1 MIESG
6 LMDPRVLEL
15 IRRAASALDPLDV
28 PYAVGGAVA
37 MAAHG
42 YARYT
47 SDLDIF
53 ALDEGKSSILRALR
67 KEGFIVEPLMPPM
80 HYIAF
85 LREHGDPT
93 VRVDILFPADEPA
106 LSAIEYPVTTH
117 IAGTDVKV
125 FPVDMLVAA
134 KFYSDR
140 PQDLHDIAAMLERG
154 IFEPEEV
161 HRLIGS
167 IDPEGAADF
176 AVLIQ
181 ELRRPRRRRPP
192 PKRK

>member
-1 MIESG
+1 
-6 LMDPRVLEL
+6 MDPRVLEL
-15 IRRAASALDPLDV
+15 IRRAASALEPLDV

-47 SDLDIF
+47 SDLDVF
-53 ALDEGKSSILRALR
+53 ALDESKPSILRAFR

-80 HYIAF
+80 HYVAF

-106 LSAIEYPVTTH
+106 LSAVEYPVTVH
-117 IAGTDVKV
+117 IAGADLDLKV

-154 IFEPEEV
+154 IFEPDEV
-161 HRLIGS
+161 HRLISS

-176 AVLIQ
+176 ATLIQ

-192 PKRK
+192 PRRK

>member
-1 MIESG
+1 
-6 LMDPRVLEL
+6 MDPRVLEL
-15 IRRAASALDPLDV
+15 IRRTASALEPLNV

-47 SDLDIF
+47 SDLDVF
-53 ALDEGKSSILRALR
+53 ALDESKPSIFRALR
-67 KEGFIVEPLMPPM
+67 KEGFTVEPLMSPM
-80 HYIAF
+80 HYVAF

-106 LSAIEYPVTTH
+106 LSAVEYPVTVH
-117 IAGTDVKV
+117 IAGTDVDLKV
-125 FPVDMLVAA
+125 FPIDMLVAA

-154 IFEPEEV
+154 IFEPDEV

-167 IDPEGAADF
+167 IDPEGATDF
-176 AVLIQ
+176 ATLIQ

>member
-1 MIESG
+1 
-6 LMDPRVLEL
+6 MDPRVLEL
-15 IRRAASALDPLDV
+15 IRRTASALEPLNV

-47 SDLDIF
+47 SDLDVF
-53 ALDEGKSSILRALR
+53 ALDESKSSIFRALR
-67 KEGFIVEPLMPPM
+67 KEGFTVEPLMSPM
-80 HYIAF
+80 HYVAF

-106 LSAIEYPVTTH
+106 LSAVEYPVTVH
-117 IAGTDVKV
+117 IAGTDVNLKV
-125 FPVDMLVAA
+125 FPIDMLVAA

-154 IFEPEEV
+154 IFEPDEV

-167 IDPEGAADF
+167 IDPEGATDF
-176 AVLIQ
+176 ATLIQ

-192 PKRK
+192 PKRR

>member
-1 MIESG
+1 
-6 LMDPRVLEL
+6 
-15 IRRAASALDPLDV
+15 
-28 PYAVGGAVA
+28 

-53 ALDEGKSSILRALR
+53 ALDESKSSILRALR

-80 HYIAF
+80 HYVAF

-106 LSAIEYPVTTH
+106 LSAVEY
-117 IAGTDVKV
+117 AVKLRIPGV
-125 FPVDMLVAA
+125 NLDLKTFPIDMLVAA

-154 IFEPEEV
+154 IFEPDEV
-161 HRLIGS
+161 HRMICS

-176 AVLIQ
+176 ATLIQ

-192 PKRK
+192 PRR